1 MAADSKN
8 GTLILIQNLT
18 TTVMQFTFTHRETLK
33 YREDLIISTYRYI
46 YIERGSSLT
55 YIYTLLRNF
64 IYRLETYSVF
74 DNRETL
80 YIE

>member
-1 MAADSKN
+1 MCIFVYIYMHVYVYID
-8 GTLILIQNLT
+8 
-18 TTVMQFTFTHRETLK
+18 
-33 YREDLIISTYRYI
+33 ISTYRYI

-74 DNRETL
+74 NNRETL